1 MSRPSHS
8 AEGGGAPPSAEGG
21 GAPHSA
27 WLTRRVSVGTVRRGN
42 SVRGCVC
49 GSQHCAWLKAVC
61 SACSAEFGG
70 SECRVCQLL
79 LNDSSTV
86 SG

>member
-1 MSRPSHS
+1 MSRPSH
-8 AEGGGAPPSAEGG
+8 SAEGG

-27 WLTRRVSVGTVRRGN
+27 WLTRCVAIRGRVSVGTVRRGN